1 MPTRRALLVAFALA
15 TALPAAPPA
24 LADDTVVVFA
34 AASLRNALDDV
45 VAGYHAATGKAVTV
59 SYAGSST
66 LARQIEQGAPAD
78 IFFSADRDW
87 MTYLSD
93 RKLIATDT
101 ERTLLGNEI
110 VLIAPRDSGAGNVAI
125 GNGLDL
131 APLLGADGRLAMA
144 NVEAVPAG
152 KYGKAALMNLGGWDK
167 VAGRIVEAD
176 NVRAALAFVA
186 SGEAPLGIVY
196 ATDADGRAGGQGHR
210 HLPSRQPSADRL
222 PGGAHRDLD
231 QPGRARLPRLSRL
244 RRGEAGLREAGLHG
258 AGAGVV
264 AAEAATLPPCS
275 NR

>member
-15 TALPAAPPA
+15 TALPVAPPA

-45 VAGYHAATGKAVTV
+45 VAGYRAATGKAVTV

-101 ERTLLGNEI
+101 ERTQLGNEI
-110 VLIAPRDSGAGNVAI
+110 VLIAPRNSGAGNVAI

-131 APLLGADGRLAMA
+131 TPLLGADGRLAMA
-144 NVEAVPAG
+144 NVDAVPAG
-152 KYGKAALMNLGGWDK
+152 KYGKAALINLGGWDK
-167 VAGRIVEAD
+167 VAGRIVQAD

-196 ATDADGRAGGQGHR
+196 ATDARAEPAVKVIGTFPADSHSPIVYPVALTATSTNPDARAFLAYLASNAAKPAYLKQGFTV
-210 HLPSRQPSADRL
+210 LA
-222 PGGAHRDLD
+222 PG
-231 QPGRARLPRLSRL
+231 S
-244 RRGEAGLREAGLHG
+244 
-258 AGAGVV
+258 
-264 AAEAATLPPCS
+264 
-275 NR
+275 